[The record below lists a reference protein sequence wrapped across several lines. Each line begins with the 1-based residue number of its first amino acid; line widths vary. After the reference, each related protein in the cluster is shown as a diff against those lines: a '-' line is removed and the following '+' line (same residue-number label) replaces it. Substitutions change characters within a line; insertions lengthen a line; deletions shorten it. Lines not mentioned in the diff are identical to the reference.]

1 MNKKTFD
8 RLSAGIRDAVE
19 IIHKSHGASMRPET
33 AIGAAFKNHG
43 LESRDAEFD
52 IAIAKYLNSGG
63 TIAGAVKRLDVAAER
78 MSGMGLATSADKS
91 GQMPNA
97 QTRQQVE
104 GGGASVAMPRGRH
117 PIASPPSIN
126 RGGDGL
132 SQNAYKGH
140 LEIAVPVREPK
151 PQRAAI
157 DFGAASLAIK
167 TKLAQSAL
175 DRWRTHDDRP
185 WGDVKAYELD
195 NMGRDGALARALK
208 NHLGELSNS
217 RYSMT
222 VRELV
227 NPETFE
233 AIRSKAH
240 GA

>member
-1 MNKKTFD
+1 MGMLGEKIKEAGFD
-8 RLSAGIRDAVE
+8 
-19 IIHKSHGASMRPET
+19 
-33 AIGAAFKNHG
+33 
-43 LESRDAEFD
+43 EF
-52 IAIAKYLNSGG
+52 ALQVK
-63 TIAGAVKRLDVAAER
+63 TIASNAIKAGWTLEQWTAAYRAAEG
-78 MSGMGLATSADKS
+78 MSGMGHISNADS
-91 GQMPNA
+91 IGHDRIA
-97 QTRQQVE
+97 QTRQPVE
-104 GGGASVAMPRGRH
+104 GGEAFPTVPKGLGRD
-117 PIASPPSIN
+117 ASPPSFT
-126 RGGDGL
+126 RSREGH
-132 SQNAYKGH
+132 SFNAKDRPAA
-140 LEIAVPVREPK
+140 IALPVRELK

-175 DRWRTHDDRP
+175 DRWRTHDDRA

-227 NPETFE
+227 NSETFE